1 MSTTGI
7 GSADDRAKV
16 IATQRNR
23 WTFLRNLY
31 EAQEQ
36 LPAGQ
41 MQAESATDVGRAI
54 GLSDNAEI
62 DRIFTYLADAGLI
75 KPIAQGPLLRI
86 TVSGIDA
93 VERALAA
100 PEESTEHFLPVNV
113 LNGAGDG
120 SQPVDCQGLRSLL
133 PQLRDALHPLSG
145 DDAAVALAHV
155 ETLEAQIK
163 SPAPSHAIVR
173 ESLKSLRTILEGA
186 GGGVGA
192 EAIKAL
198 WISLEWL

>member
-1 MSTTGI
+1 MSNAGV

-16 IATQRNR
+16 LATQRNR
-23 WTFLRNLY
+23 WTFLRHLY
-31 EAQEQ
+31 DAREE

-41 MQAESATDVGRAI
+41 TEAESAADVGQAI
-54 GLSDNAEI
+54 GLSDNAEL
-62 DRIFTYLADAGLI
+62 DRISSYLADAGLVM
-75 KPIAQGPLLRI
+75 PIASGPFLRI

-100 PEESTEHFLPVNV
+100 PEESTQHFLPVDV

-120 SQPVDCQGLRSLL
+120 SQPVDWQGLRALL
-133 PQLRDALHPLSG
+133 PQLRDALRPLSG
-145 DDAAVALAHV
+145 DDAAVATAHV
-155 ETLEAQIK
+155 ETLEAQSK
-163 SPAPSHAIVR
+163 SPAPSHTIVR

-198 WISLEWL
+198 LISLEWL